1 MPAVR
6 MGLFLLSAMMPLVA
20 ADLNEDL
27 LAAVRKNDAETVK
40 ALLAKGAEVNAKSPY
55 GATGL
60 FFAADRGNVE
70 ITKILIEHG
79 ADVNVKDTFY
89 GATAL
94 TWAAQKKHANII
106 RLLLDKGAKGGD
118 DVLMMG
124 ASMGNLEMVTAVLDK
139 GGASPATLSAALATA
154 TKNNKTEIVEALK
167 EAGALPP
174 PKADFKVDAET
185 LISYAG
191 SYTSEGF
198 EVKVEVAGG
207 KLMVT
212 PIGQKPIAAEAMD
225 KSTFRPVDMP
235 AMTFTFQTD
244 GDKVTGMS
252 VKQGDKVQ
260 MVLKK
265 VVAP

>member
-1 MPAVR
+1 MSTAR
-6 MGLFLLSAMMPLVA
+6 LCLLFIASMTPVL

-40 ALLAKGAEVNAKSPY
+40 ALLAKGADVNAKSPY

-60 FFAADRGNVE
+60 FFAADRGNLE
-70 ITKILIEHG
+70 IAKILIDRG

-94 TWAAQKKHANII
+94 TWAAQKKRADVI

-118 DVLMMG
+118 DLLLMG
-124 ASMGNLEMVTAVLDK
+124 ASMGNLDIVKAVLEK
-139 GGASPATLSAALATA
+139 GGASPAALSSALAIA
-154 TKNNKTEIVEALK
+154 TQNNKIEMAEALK
-167 EAGALPP
+167 KAGAIPP
-174 PKADFKVDAET
+174 AKGDFQVDAET
-185 LISYAG
+185 LNSYAG
-191 SYTSEGF
+191 SYTAEGV
-198 EVKVEVAGG
+198 EVKVQVSDG
-207 KLMVT
+207 KLMVV
-212 PIGQKPIAAEAMD
+212 PPGQKPVAAEAMD
-225 KSTFRPVDMP
+225 KTTFRPVDMP
-235 AMTFTFQTD
+235 AMTFTFQTE
-244 GDKVTGMS
+244 GGKVTGMA

>member
-1 MPAVR
+1 M
-6 MGLFLLSAMMPLVA
+6 
-20 ADLNEDL
+20 
-27 LAAVRKNDAETVK
+27 
-40 ALLAKGAEVNAKSPY
+40 
-55 GATGL
+55 
-60 FFAADRGNVE
+60 
-70 ITKILIEHG
+70 
-79 ADVNVKDTFY
+79 
-89 GATAL
+89 
-94 TWAAQKKHANII
+94 KK
-106 RLLLDKGAKGGD
+106 
-118 DVLMMG
+118 
-124 ASMGNLEMVTAVLDK
+124 
-139 GGASPATLSAALATA
+139 
-154 TKNNKTEIVEALK
+154 
-167 EAGALPP
+167 AGALPP